1 MSLTGYPPQDLLLR
15 KDFLIKVEVFKKK
28 IINLTKKKN
37 TIFALSIPLL
47 KNDVI
52 VNALLLIQSG
62 EIIYSIQKKI
72 LPNYGVFDEKRYF
85 SSIKDK
91 TQYFNYKNKKI
102 EFLICE
108 DMWTNDF
115 IHKKKIKLDLIIVI
129 NASPFEIGK
138 FKLRKSHASK
148 RAKYFNSSL
157 VYVNLVGSQDDL
169 IFDGG
174 SFVMNQLGKVVIQE
188 KFFEE
193 SEMSFIYDSKIKKRQ
208 IMKFNKYENLYR
220 ALMLGLKNY
229 MFKNDFRLAHL
240 GLSGGVDS
248 ALTLAILADTINSK
262 NIYSFYLPSKYS
274 SNDSKKDAEMLSNN
288 LGIKTSEISIE
299 ILRNT
304 ILKQLNPIF
313 KNYKED
319 VTEENIQSRLRGLI
333 LMALSN
339 KLNSLLITTGNK
351 SELAVGYST
360 LYGDMC
366 GGYSLLK
373 DVYKTDVFELCRWR
387 NKNVLNDFKVK
398 RNNIIPEKILTKEP
412 SAELKYDQ
420 KDSDFLPPYDI
431 LDKILAYLIDEN
443 RDIKFIMKKG
453 FAKNDVIKIWKMI
466 KSSEFKRYQSA
477 IGPKVSKMSLS
488 QDRRFPITN
497 RFDL

>member
-1 MSLTGYPPQDLLLR
+1 MIYKQ
-15 KDFLIKVEVFKKK
+15 K
-28 IINLTKKKN
+28 IMHITKKKN
-37 TIFALSIPLL
+37 TIFALNIPLL
-47 KNDVI
+47 EKNEI
-52 VNALLLIQSG
+52 TNALLLVQSG
-62 EIIYSIQKKI
+62 EIIYSVQKRI

-85 SSIKDK
+85 SSTKSK
-91 TQYFNYKNKKI
+91 TEYFNHGNKKI

-115 IHKKKIKLDLIIVI
+115 IKKKNKKLDLIVVI

-138 FKLRKSHASK
+138 FELRQSHASK
-148 RAKYFNSSL
+148 RAKYFKCSL

-174 SFVMNQLGKVVIQE
+174 SFMMNKLGKIVIQE

-193 SEMSFIYDSKIKKRQ
+193 CETNFDVDSQIEKKQIKK
-208 IMKFNKYENLYR
+208 ISKYENLYR

-229 MFKNDFRLAHL
+229 MFKNGFRFAHL
-240 GLSGGVDS
+240 GLSGGIDS
-248 ALTLAILADTINSK
+248 ALTLAILADTIGSE
-262 NIYSFYLPSKYS
+262 NIRSFYLPSKYS
-274 SNDSKKDAEMLSNN
+274 SNDSKKDAESLSKKV
-288 LGIKTSEISIE
+288 GIKMSEISIE
-299 ILRNT
+299 SLRNS

-313 KNYKED
+313 ENYKED
-319 VTEENIQSRLRGLI
+319 VTEENIQSRVRGLI

-387 NKNVLNDFKVK
+387 NENTLPQFKVK
-398 RNNIIPEKILTKEP
+398 RNNIIPEEILTKEP

-420 KDSDFLPPYDI
+420 KDSDLLPPYEI
-431 LDKILAYLIDEN
+431 LDKILSYLIDEN
-443 RDIKFIMKKG
+443 RDIKFIIKKG
-453 FAKNDVIKIWKMI
+453 FSKNDVIKIWRMI
-466 KSSEFKRYQSA
+466 KNSEFKRYQSA